1 MKLNNMKLV
10 KWRNWKNEN
19 FQKIDLKNWFDKT
32 DLCNN
37 FLILKTTRGIAC
49 SQKIKPI
56 ITNLAGNL
64 LK

>member
-1 MKLNNMKLV
+1 MKN
-10 KWRNWKNEN
+10 
-19 FQKIDLKNWFDKT
+19 LKNWFGKT

-37 FLILKTTRGIAC
+37 FPILKTTRGIAC
-49 SQKIKPI
+49 SQKTNPI